1 MKSKHKESFVSSAS
15 QIELLQ
21 LSYFIAVAEN
31 ESFSKAAE
39 SIYVTQPLLSQHI
52 SALERLLDAKLFERN
67 TKSIKLTEFG
77 EYFYRKAKEIVSKT
91 NDTIETVR
99 SANKQ
104 PAGTSVLVIG
114 IDNYLDRSI
123 LIEPLKKLTAKY
135 PYLEIE
141 IKRGVFPDILHSL
154 KQGICQLGLS
164 FSLQDTEP
172 SELSYKNLFIDHLE
186 LIGSEI
192 YQSCADIKEFAR
204 KVERKPLLLPRRE
217 TKMVPV
223 ASALCEKLGLQ
234 KRTLFFDNVDDMR
247 FAIETDEGFTFIPKT
262 LLDHNIGGRI
272 TRFEISS
279 HKESEITYQ
288 IFWADPNP
296 DAYASYLIEH
306 I

>member
-1 MKSKHKESFVSSAS
+1 MKTKYKESFVSSAS

-39 SIYVTQPLLSQHI
+39 AIYVTQPLLSQHI
-52 SALERLLDAKLFERN
+52 SALEKQLDAKLFERN

-77 EYFYRKAKEIVSKT
+77 EFFYKKAKEIIVKT
-91 NDTIETVR
+91 NDTIAAVQEAATKTSNV
-99 SANKQ
+99 
-104 PAGTSVLVIG
+104 SVLVIG
-114 IDNYLDRSI
+114 LDNYMDRSI
-123 LIEPLKKLTAKY
+123 ITPSLKKIVHRFPGLD
-135 PYLEIE
+135 IE
-141 IKRGVFPDILHSL
+141 IKRGIFPDILHAL
-154 KQGICQLGLS
+154 KQGICQVGLS
-164 FSLQDTEP
+164 FSTQASTLSD
-172 SELSYKNLFIDHLE
+172 LSYKDLFSDHLE
-186 LIGSEI
+186 LVASEI
-192 YQSCADIKEFAR
+192 YQSCTDIREFAR

-247 FAIETDEGFTFIPKT
+247 FAIETNEGFTFLPKI

-272 TRFEISS
+272 TRFNIS
-279 HKESEITYQ
+279 HLKESEITYQ
-288 IFWADPNP
+288 ILWSDDSADVF
-296 DAYASYLIEH
+296 ASYLIEN